1 MEEFIIRN
9 MNESDYDQAL
19 EIWKESEGICL
30 SEVDSRECILFYL
43 QRNPGMSFVAEG
55 ENGIAGA
62 VLCGHDG
69 RRGYLHHLAVKKEA
83 RGRGVG
89 RRLVEKCLDALKGAG
104 IKKCHIFVLAD
115 NDEGLQ
121 FWDELGWQ
129 RRKDIVLLSRHI

>member
-9 MNESDYDQAL
+9 MKADDYDKVI
-19 EIWKESEGICL
+19 EIWKESEGIGL
-30 SEVDSRECILFYL
+30 SEADSRGSILFYL
-43 QRNPGMSFVAEG
+43 EHNPGMSFVAED

-83 RGRGVG
+83 RGKGLG
-89 RRLVEKCLDALKGAG
+89 KRLAEKCLDRLKEAG

-115 NDEGLQ
+115 NEEGLK
-121 FWDELGWQ
+121 FWNELGWQ
-129 RRKDIVLLSRHI
+129 KRKDIILLSKNI